1 MTYYNVFLDVL
12 EKFDD
17 NLKTKSFWRP
27 KRVDLGFGIHH
38 YAGKV
43 IDIWLKKNAQN
54 AQKFCFKLR
63 LLGVRWPSHKYFPSL
78 PNSKVIYNAAG
89 FLAKN
94 RDMLP
99 ADIVLLL
106 RSSENELTRKLVT
119 HPLTKTG
126 KEAERVDTWKLGR
139 RIRQVFVCQLLIN
152 SFVRNTKAIV
162 PYSDQAFLSR
172 LPDFCC
178 NKPTLAARIGG
189 AGCQLCHNRITKPI
203 IT

>member
-1 MTYYNVFLDVL
+1 MDIL

-43 IDIWLKKNAQN
+43 TDIQLRN
-54 AQKFCFKLR
+54 AQKFCFKLW
-63 LLGVRWPSHKYFPSL
+63 LLGARWPSHKYFPSL

-126 KEAERVDTWKLGR
+126 KEAERVSNRKLGR
-139 RIRQVFVCQLLIN
+139 RMFDCYLLVN
-152 SFVRNTKAIV
+152 SF
-162 PYSDQAFLSR
+162 L
-172 LPDFCC
+172 
-178 NKPTLAARIGG
+178 
-189 AGCQLCHNRITKPI
+189 
-203 IT
+203 

>member
-1 MTYYNVFLDVL
+1 MCPIL
-12 EKFDD
+12 EKFED

-43 IDIWLKKNAQN
+43 R
-54 AQKFCFKLR
+54 KFYFKLK
-63 LLGVRWPSHKYFPSL
+63 LFGVHRPLHKYSPSL

-94 RDMLP
+94 RETLP

-126 KEAERVDTWKLGR
+126 EPQKTEG
-139 RIRQVFVCQLLIN
+139 
-152 SFVRNTKAIV
+152 SAIV
-162 PYSDQAFLSR
+162 AYFSQALLCC
-172 LPDFCC
+172 LPDFLVVISQ
-178 NKPTLAARIGG
+178 PW
-189 AGCQLCHNRITKPI
+189 QPV
-203 IT
+203 

>member
-1 MTYYNVFLDVL
+1 MHVGLHTSIL
-12 EKFDD
+12 
-17 NLKTKSFWRP
+17 T
-27 KRVDLGFGIHH
+27 
-38 YAGKV
+38 
-43 IDIWLKKNAQN
+43 
-54 AQKFCFKLR
+54 
-63 LLGVRWPSHKYFPSL
+63 SL

-126 KEAERVDTWKLGR
+126 KEAERVATCRLGR
-139 RIRQVFVCQLLIN
+139 RIRQVFVCQFLMN

-178 NKPTLAARIGG
+178 NKPTLAARVGG

>member
-63 LLGVRWPSHKYFPSL
+63 LLGARWPSHKYFPSL

-139 RIRQVFVCQLLIN
+139 RRRQVFCMPTFNEQFCKKHKSYCSLFWPGFPLSPARLL
-152 SFVRNTKAIV
+152 
-162 PYSDQAFLSR
+162 L
-172 LPDFCC
+172 
-178 NKPTLAARIGG
+178 
-189 AGCQLCHNRITKPI
+189 
-203 IT
+203 

>member
-1 MTYYNVFLDVL
+1 MDIS
-12 EKFDD
+12 EKFED

-43 IDIWLKKNAQN
+43 FDYKNVCTEASLFM
-54 AQKFCFKLR
+54 KILDV
-63 LLGVRWPSHKYFPSL
+63 GWPSHKYFPSL

-94 RDMLP
+94 RDTLP
-99 ADIVLLL
+99 ADIILLL

-126 KEAERVDTWKLGR
+126 KEARHVPPKKTGR
-139 RIRQVFVCQLLIN
+139 RIKVLL
-152 SFVRNTKAIV
+152 V
-162 PYSDQAFLSR
+162 YEQ
-172 LPDFCC
+172 
-178 NKPTLAARIGG
+178 
-189 AGCQLCHNRITKPI
+189 I
-203 IT
+203 ISSTEWML

>member
-1 MTYYNVFLDVL
+1 MRLIWCYRTYCDILQCFLGRFREIWRQPEDQKLL
-12 EKFDD
+12 E
-17 NLKTKSFWRP
+17 TKEGWPRLRDSPLRWKGNRY
-27 KRVDLGFGIHH
+27 LI
-38 YAGKV
+38 
-43 IDIWLKKNAQN
+43 LKNAQN
-54 AQKFCFKLR
+54 AQRFCFKLR
-63 LLGVRWPSHKYFPSL
+63 LLGARWPSHKYFPSL

-139 RIRQVFVCQLLIN
+139 RRRQVFCMPTFNEQFCKKHKSYCSLFWPGFPLSPARLL
-152 SFVRNTKAIV
+152 
-162 PYSDQAFLSR
+162 L
-172 LPDFCC
+172 
-178 NKPTLAARIGG
+178 
-189 AGCQLCHNRITKPI
+189 
-203 IT
+203 